1 MEEGLILD
9 LLRETMWV
17 TFLMSLPV
25 LTVALVVGLVIGL
38 VQALTSVQEM
48 TVTFVPKLAAIA
60 VTFWI
65 SMGAT
70 GALLTG
76 FWQTRILAL
85 IAGG

>member
-1 MEEGLILD
+1 MTEGVILD
-9 LLRETMWV
+9 LLREAMWT

-25 LTVALVVGLVIGL
+25 LTVALVVGVVIGL
-38 VQALTSVQEM
+38 LQALTSVQEM

-60 VTFWI
+60 VTFWV

-70 GALLTG
+70 GALLVG
-76 FWQTRILAL
+76 FWETRILHL

>member
-9 LLRETMWV
+9 LLRESMWV

-25 LTVALVVGLVIGL
+25 LAVALIVGVAIGL

-70 GALLTG
+70 GALLIG

>member
-25 LTVALVVGLVIGL
+25 LAVALIVGVAIGL

>member
-1 MEEGLILD
+1 MTEGVILD

-25 LTVALVVGLVIGL
+25 LAVALVVGVAIGL